1 MLEFSIQYSRY
12 FHSMLFTLML
22 LGVAHIDFYSGQEIE
37 VFLPQKSQLLLSF
50 QIKLFVE
57 N

>member
-37 VFLPQKSQLLLSF
+37 GFFFTTKFTTTFKFSY
-50 QIKLFVE
+50 
-57 N
+57 

>member
-37 VFLPQKSQLLLSF
+37 VFFNHKNHNYF
-50 QIKLFVE
+50 
-57 N
+57 